1 MMISDVSDQDNTQCS
16 VPKEARSKD
25 GWMCF
30 GRTFFLAASSLLQ
43 CPYLLQNFSHIMQD
57 HEMQLLSM
65 EDEGIS
71 IKDQFNQIQVS
82 KQVQYVETLF
92 KYELISEK
100 LTQAFQFPLSVL

>member
-1 MMISDVSDQDNTQCS
+1 
-16 VPKEARSKD
+16 
-25 GWMCF
+25 
-30 GRTFFLAASSLLQ
+30 
-43 CPYLLQNFSHIMQD
+43 MQD

-65 EDEGIS
+65 GDEGIS

-100 LTQAFQFPLSVL
+100 LT

>member
-1 MMISDVSDQDNTQCS
+1 
-16 VPKEARSKD
+16 
-25 GWMCF
+25 
-30 GRTFFLAASSLLQ
+30 
-43 CPYLLQNFSHIMQD
+43 MQD

-82 KQVQYVETLF
+82 KQVQYVEKTLF

-100 LTQAFQFPLSVL
+100 LT